1 MATAQAGLLGAGA
14 DYQRPPLHGFVPR
27 VAFDLWRNPDG
38 STAARSEVA
47 SSFRP
52 PAGHRFVVSL
62 ALGAKGRGYLQGYPL
77 ASGVYVNVGGG
88 IRF

>member
-1 MATAQAGLLGAGA
+1 
-14 DYQRPPLHGFVPR
+14 